1 MQFDDPHNYRFDF
14 DRMESFEIGAW
25 LLAILAFAASDE
37 MEKRREAAE
46 AWISCAIRTADPGV
60 IEQWHETFPFS
71 AVMDIKEE
79 RRRLRTVP
87 RRLRDRMLAARMSFG
102 FLAEHMTD
110 QKEALPESMQR
121 LSLNELSKLV
131 QDQSRESE
139 PENIEHRVWRKSRPV
154 IHLASAMQFG
164 MRAVAGDRALDSVKY
179 DLTNAALHRAA
190 IDLANIYE
198 EIVLSDSRMGVTED
212 MLIRIRYR

>member
-1 MQFDDPHNYRFDF
+1 MQFDEPHNYRFDF
-14 DRMESFEIGAW
+14 ARMESFEIGAW
-25 LLAILAFAASDE
+25 LLAILAFPASDDV
-37 MEKRREAAE
+37 EKRREAAE
-46 AWISCAIRTADPGV
+46 AWISSTIRTAEACV
-60 IEQWHETFPFS
+60 IEQWHEAFPFS
-71 AVMDIKEE
+71 GVISVKEE

-110 QKEALPESMQR
+110 QKVALPESMQR

-154 IHLASAMQFG
+154 IHLASAMQVG
-164 MRAVAGDRALDSVKY
+164 LRAVAGDCAVDGLKY
-179 DLTNAALHRAA
+179 DLTNAALHRTA